1 MRFLRRRI
9 LIDGLQYRML
19 VASLVYCLVVATVLG
34 ACVFG
39 PMLAELRGAPTYS
52 EERVEMANAFL
63 YLSTR
68 LLTFGLL
75 LLALLGFHSVLL
87 SHRIA
92 GPLYRF
98 RQGFKAV
105 ARGDLSTRVR
115 IRKNDYLQKEAAGI
129 HEMFD
134 SLKRKVNAIAARSED
149 VARLLPELAAEVGP
163 EGREKTER
171 LQESVRALTAAVQEF
186 KLRPEE
192 SSSRDSRQLEEAA
205 AGTSPKPTVVT

>member
-9 LIDGLQYRML
+9 LIDGIQYRML

-68 LLTFGLL
+68 LLTFGVLL
-75 LLALLGFHSVLL
+75 FALLGFHSVLL

-92 GPLYRF
+92 GPLYSLRF
-98 RQGFKAV
+98 GSYASSMDDLLNSGLV
-105 ARGDLSTRVR
+105 ADFDRSPNAAYTYTYTATGATWALNAAPTIAGVTGDVEFYVDQTGVIRFSTSGPAS
-115 IRKNDYLQKEAAGI
+115 AA
-129 HEMFD
+129 
-134 SLKRKVNAIAARSED
+134 
-149 VARLLPELAAEVGP
+149 
-163 EGREKTER
+163 
-171 LQESVRALTAAVQEF
+171 
-186 KLRPEE
+186 
-192 SSSRDSRQLEEAA
+192 
-205 AGTSPKPTVVT
+205 SPPVD